1 MQSGGDRERERD
13 DRLQIVSE
21 TARAFAEATTDP
33 QRLLET
39 VAHRVADA
47 LGDYCAVLMISA
59 DGTQL
64 IPSALF
70 VPDPAAMRQAED
82 ALSEPL
88 ELARH
93 PAARGVLDGEP
104 FLARTLDLEQLRPP
118 RTPQRYFDFCHEIGF
133 HSMLMVPLRVQ
144 GRSLGELVLARYRPE
159 SPGYDERDVR
169 FAQLLADH
177 AALAIASSRM
187 YAAETAARTAAELA
201 RDQLR
206 ETELS
211 HRRFFEASPMPMFV
225 FDIETEQMLET
236 NDATLAVCGY
246 TREEFLRLRLTDLRH
261 PDDAAMLAVKM
272 AAVGDRSTS
281 GPARYRH
288 RDGSTIHVEGWTST
302 SPFAGHAARFVAMTD
317 VTERLRGEQQRRA
330 AETRFARL
338 AESGMLGILVT
349 DLEGRVFEINDAALA
364 MVGYTRGEILA
375 ETFRWTTLTPPE
387 WQTDLHDQTQLLV
400 GAGMMA
406 PREKEYL
413 RRDGSRVSAMAGA
426 ALLDEGK
433 CLVVVM
439 DLTGREWAEA
449 AVAHLHEAKVSESR
463 LLRDITE
470 RRRTETALKL
480 ANQELEAF
488 SYSVAHDLRAPLRG
502 MNGFANIL
510 LEEYGHKLDADGR
523 EYLGEILFNT
533 ERMGELIDAMLSLS
547 RLTRSELQKERV
559 NLSAIVRAST
569 ARLSAS
575 EPERRV
581 EVVIEDDLHVE
592 VDLLLARALIEN
604 LVGNAWKFTNR
615 TPVARIEFGLT
626 ESRAF
631 FIRDNGAGF
640 DMAYA
645 EKLFAPFQRLHTVV
659 EFPGTGIGLA
669 TVQRIVQRHA
679 GEIWAEGSVGSGA
692 TFYFTIGEPRS

>member
-1 MQSGGDRERERD
+1 VSVARNGAWGVQSGTGREREHD
-13 DRLQIVSE
+13 DRLQIVFE

-33 QRLLET
+33 HRLLDT
-39 VAHRVADA
+39 IARRVAEV

-70 VPDPAAMRQAED
+70 VPDPTAMRQAEE
-82 ALSEPL
+82 ALSDPL
-88 ELARH
+88 ELAHH
-93 PAARGVLDGEP
+93 PVARSVLDTGEP
-104 FLARTLDLEQLRPP
+104 FLIRTLDLEQLRPP
-118 RTPQRYFDFCHEIGF
+118 RTPQRYFDFCRQMGF
-133 HSMLMVPLRVQ
+133 HSMLMVPLRAR
-144 GRSLGELVLARYRPE
+144 GRSLGELVLARYRPG
-159 SPGYDERDVR
+159 SPGYDEGDVR
-169 FAQLLADH
+169 FAQILADH

-206 ETELS
+206 ETEQS
-211 HRRFFEASPMPMFV
+211 HRRFFEASTMPMFV
-225 FDIETEQMLET
+225 FDTETEQMLET
-236 NDATLAVCGY
+236 NDATLVLCGY
-246 TREEFLRLRLTDLRH
+246 TREEFLRLHLADLRH
-261 PDDAAMLAVKM
+261 PDDAAILAARM
-272 AAVGDRSTS
+272 SAVGERSTS

-288 RDGSTIHVEGWTST
+288 RDGTTIHVEGWTSV
-302 SPFAGHAARFVAMTD
+302 SPFAGRTARFVAMTD

-364 MVGYTRGEILA
+364 MVGYTRPEILA
-375 ETFRWTTLTPPE
+375 ETFRWTELTPPE
-387 WQTDLHDQTQLLV
+387 WKTDLHDQTQLLISS
-400 GAGMMA
+400 GMMV

-413 RRDGSRVSAMAGA
+413 RHDGSRVSAMAGS
-426 ALLDEGK
+426 ALLGEGK

-449 AVAHLHEAKVSESR
+449 AVAHLHEAKVSE
-463 LLRDITE
+463 
-470 RRRTETALKL
+470 TALKL
-480 ANQELEAF
+480 ANKELEAF
-488 SYSVAHDLRAPLRG
+488 SYSVAHDLRTPLRG

-510 LEEYGHKLDADGR
+510 LEDYGDKLDADGR
-523 EYLGEILFNT
+523 EYLAMILSNT
-533 ERMGELIDAMLSLS
+533 ERMSELIDAMLSLS
-547 RLTRSELQKERV
+547 RLARSEIRKERV
-559 NLSAIVRAST
+559 NLSAIMRAST
-569 ARLSAS
+569 SRLSAN
-575 EPERRV
+575 EPERHV
-581 EVVIEDDLHVE
+581 EVVIQDDLHVE
-592 VDLLLARALIEN
+592 VDLQLARVLVEN

-615 TPVARIEFGLT
+615 TPSARIEFGLT

-659 EFPGTGIGLA
+659 DFPGTGIGLA
-669 TVQRIVQRHA
+669 TVQRIVQRHG
-679 GEIWAEGSVGSGA
+679 GEIWAEGSVGDGA
-692 TFYFTIGEPRS
+692 TFYFTIGMPRS